1 MKDENQIIRV
11 GGIGTGRIFQWAHI
25 RVYPKLL
32 DKVMR
37 VGFYDKNPIRAG
49 EARDKYISVLEEHAL
64 KNPEVAEIVKINM
77 EELQCHDTPSPGSN
91 CYHR

>member
-32 DKVMR
+32 DKVR
-37 VGFYDKNPIRAG
+37 LVGFYDKNLIRAG
-49 EARDKYISVLEEHAL
+49 EARDKYINIL
-64 KNPEVAEIVKINM
+64 KEYAIENPESASSDEGF
-77 EELQCHDTPSPGSN
+77 LPA
-91 CYHR
+91 